1 MHKLLPIVCLLVAAT
16 TAFSQTTPDFDIG
29 TKPYGSYQGGDID
42 TVNLGSGSVSL
53 HIPVVSYPQR
63 GDLDLSFY
71 LSLNI
76 GRTLWWHQIS
86 ITGPN
91 VVDEVKLTTIPSLK
105 LTWNGRWAP
114 GPFYVVYQQGTCA
127 QPNPSF
133 YDLNSLNTEVDN
145 DQAAFGPDSG
155 TSMGDLIGMVDG
167 PQTQAPPDPDCD
179 PGQGG
184 NVDAAWDPDGGM
196 HQFASTGSIGG
207 PEESLDAA
215 GLRYNPSTS
224 VVTDRKGIQ
233 YLTDGGSM
241 VDRNGNRITYNASRG
256 SFFDSM
262 GRTIDLTSVA
272 LTSIP
277 SGCPSGTTSASTWTV
292 PAYGGNSATETFT
305 FCSETATITLPFN
318 CSTQNMDGYHFE
330 FENATPSVTL
340 VRGMILPN
348 GQSWQFNYDSAG
360 ALTQITLPTGGT
372 IAYSWAGEEFNCV
385 LDYPNSFSPAAPNPF
400 YITSRTV
407 DPKNGDPPSVWQY
420 NLSGSVGGGGTGYVI
435 DPQGNTTV
443 YQFVG
448 SPNSSNYVTSAAYYQ
463 NTSTGSVLLKT
474 VATQYQ
480 MAENPQDLSSTY
492 NVVATQI
499 TTTIPG
505 VGSAVDTR
513 TPDSGTMIYPNV
525 TALGYA
531 PPYPLTLGNIVSQ
544 TTTAFGGSTILQGGA
559 SSFLWQTSP
568 AYFAA
573 NLLDLPQSVKTLDGT
588 GNDCEETDYTYDDSA
603 HFISLDPGNSFVGH
617 GAAPNSVRG
626 NLSATSKIAS
636 NSPCA
641 STTLSGTS
649 LTSQTFISDLGT
661 IEESIDP
668 KNNLTSF
675 THDSSTHTYVT
686 GTTNALGQ
694 SVSGAYDFNTGLLTS
709 MKDLNQQP
717 STYTYDVLHRL
728 VCVEL
733 PDGGSTHFLI
743 NDAALTVDKI
753 TRLNGGNAC
762 VTNSGNIDM
771 QYQFDPL
778 GRQIETRLL
787 SDPDGTTFTD
797 TTYDS
802 LGRVATTSN
811 PYRTTA
817 DPTYGVTSYAYDVL
831 NRKTIQ
837 TNADNTAQY
846 PSTEQWCYDGLQIA
860 GQANCVGHL
869 GSTSQPGEWVDETD
883 EDGHHWQ
890 RTSDSLGR
898 LVEVVEDASNSQPET
913 DYQYDALGNLRQVDQ
928 WGGAYGNAGDVQR
941 RFTYDSLSRLLTAY
955 NPESGTSTYTYP
967 VGGSICAGNLS
978 APCTKTDARSVTTS
992 FTYDQLNRVTA
1003 KTYSTNANGT
1013 PSSCYQFDKPISSAS
1028 DPAPVGHLTLEWTLP
1043 GSCQVG
1049 TQSTVP
1055 VSALTARA
1063 ILSHDVMGRV
1073 KSEQQCTPLNC
1084 AIATQFAVG
1093 YKYDYAGNQ
1102 TQYSNGLSSTPGAGS
1117 GPLTFTSVFS
1127 GAGRLES
1134 MVSSWTTLPTSNMF
1148 SAQSGSSSQCN
1159 TAGTSPSYSPFGA
1172 LMNAILGS
1180 GLTTSRS
1187 YDKRARTSCELDT
1200 GSVPSN

>member
-1 MHKLLPIVCLLVAAT
+1 MDHDEE
-16 TAFSQTTPDFDIG
+16 AF
-29 TKPYGSYQGGDID
+29 GSGASGILAGGD
-42 TVNLGSGSVSL
+42 
-53 HIPVVSYPQR
+53 
-63 GDLDLSFY
+63 
-71 LSLNI
+71 
-76 GRTLWWHQIS
+76 
-86 ITGPN
+86 
-91 VVDEVKLTTIPSLK
+91 
-105 LTWNGRWAP
+105 
-114 GPFYVVYQQGTCA
+114 QGT
-127 QPNPSF
+127 
-133 YDLNSLNTEVDN
+133 
-145 DQAAFGPDSG
+145 
-155 TSMGDLIGMVDG
+155 
-167 PQTQAPPDPDCD
+167 QTHAPPDPDCD

-184 NVDAAWDPDGGM
+184 NVDAVWDPDGGM
-196 HQFASTGSIGG
+196 HEFSSTGSIGG
-207 PEESLDAA
+207 PEESMDAT
-215 GLRYNPSTS
+215 GLRYNPLTQ

-233 YLTDGGSM
+233 YLEDGGSM
-241 VDRNGNRITYNASRG
+241 VDRNGNKIAFSESTG
-256 SFFDSM
+256 TFQDSM
-262 GRTIDLTSVA
+262 GRSIALNFVA
-272 LTSIP
+272 LTTVP
-277 SGCPSGTTSASTWTV
+277 SGCPTGTTSASTWTV
-292 PAYGGNSATETFT
+292 PGYGGQPETFT
-305 FCSETATITLPFN
+305 FCSETTTITLPFN
-318 CSTQNMDGYHFE
+318 CPNQRIDGYNVDFRDD
-330 FENATPSVTL
+330 TPSASLITGL
-340 VRGMILPN
+340 ILPN
-348 GQSWQFNYDSAG
+348 DQSWQFTYDSAG

-372 IAYSWAGEEFNCV
+372 IAYSWAGEQFDCSF
-385 LDYPNSFSPAAPNPF
+385 DYTTGGGLSPAAPNPF
-400 YITSRTV
+400 YITKRTV
-407 DPKNGDPPSVWQY
+407 NPQNGTPPSVWQY
-420 NLSGSVGGGGTGYVI
+420 NLGGSVEAGGAGSVI
-435 DPQGNTTV
+435 DPQGNTIQ
-443 YQFVG
+443 YQFEPLG
-448 SPNSSNYVTSAAYYQ
+448 IGAPDSSIYETSRAYYQ
-463 NTSTGSVLLKT
+463 TTSNGPILLKT
-474 VATQYQ
+474 VVTQYQ
-480 MAENPQDLSSTY
+480 GGINPQDISSAY

-505 VGSAVDTR
+505 VGSTVETR
-513 TPDSGTMIYPNV
+513 TPDSGTMIYPNM
-525 TALGYA
+525 TALGYHSG
-531 PPYPLTLGNIVSQ
+531 PYPLTLGNIVSQ
-544 TTTAFGGSTILQGGA
+544 TATAFGGSTILQGET
-559 SSFLWQTSP
+559 SSFLWQSSP
-568 AYFAA
+568 AYFSA

-603 HFISLDPGNSFVGH
+603 HFVSLDPSNSFVGH

-626 NLSATSKIAS
+626 NLSVTSKIAS

-649 LTSQTFISDLGT
+649 LTSQAFISDLGT
-661 IEESIDP
+661 IEESMDP
-668 KNNLTSF
+668 KNNPTSF
-675 THDSSTHTYVT
+675 THDSATHTYVT

-733 PDGGSTHFLI
+733 PDGGSIHFLI

-753 TRLNGGNAC
+753 TRLNGGDAC

-797 TTYDS
+797 TAYDS
-802 LGRVATTSN
+802 LGRVASTSN

-837 TNADNTAQY
+837 TNPDNTAQY
-846 PSTEQWCYDGLQIA
+846 PSIKQWCYDGLQIA

-869 GSTSQPGEWVDETD
+869 GSNSQPGEWVDETD

-898 LVEVVEDASNSQPET
+898 LVEVVEDASNTQPET

-928 WGGAYGNAGDVQR
+928 WGGAYGSAGDVQR

-955 NPESGTSTYTYP
+955 NPESGTSIYTYP

-1028 DPAPVGHLTLEWTLP
+1028 DPAPVGHLTLEWTQA
-1043 GSCQVG
+1043 GSCQLG

-1063 ILSHDVMGRV
+1063 ILVHDVMGRLE
-1073 KSEQQCTPLNC
+1073 SEQQCTPLNC
-1084 AIATQFAVG
+1084 ASATQFVVG

-1102 TQYSNGLSSTPGAGS
+1102 TQYNNGLSSTPGAGG
-1117 GPLTFTSVFS
+1117 GPLTFTSVFG